1 MIVKIMMLLLSYEHT
16 NTEDHNDDSTCS
28 YVVTILLLFVS
39 SSLPKND
46 LKWSEQS
53 WFLDQ
58 KSSFTNENQAFSGW
72 SKTSHGGAAGAVQFE
87 PLRESGGWKV
97 RLGLENQPMLLGR
110 GGEPGGTF
118 GGTLGEPGEL
128 REAAQMVVIYNGEM
142 TRKSWSQLS
151 EKSCFKPFLVHV
163 MSS

>member
-16 NTEDHNDDSTCS
+16 NNEDHNDDSTCS
-28 YVVTILLLFVS
+28 YVITILLLFVS
-39 SSLPKND
+39 SSLLPKKG
-46 LKWSEQS
+46 LKWSDQS

-58 KSSFTNENQAFSGW
+58 TWSWKPTFFWLIIRPMAMVPQVLCSLNLSGNLVDEKSASAWKITLCSL
-72 SKTSHGGAAGAVQFE
+72 AG
-87 PLRESGGWKV
+87 
-97 RLGLENQPMLLGR
+97 
-110 GGEPGGTF
+110 GGTR
-118 GGTLGEPGEL
+118 GNPWGTLGEPGEL